1 MTEKQGFMTALY
13 ERLSR
18 DDELN
23 GESNSI
29 SNQKKLLEQY
39 AKEHGFTNLVHFT
52 DDGISGTRFDRP
64 GFLAMMKEVESGKV
78 GTILIKDMSRMG
90 RDYLKVG
97 QYMELLRQKNVR
109 LIAVNENVDSFRE
122 DDDFTPF
129 RNIMNEWYARDTS
142 KKIKSTF
149 KAKGKSGKHVASTT
163 PYGYLK
169 DKDDP
174 NVWIVDEEAAVVV
187 RRMADKSKVDE
198 VKQMLEYTQK
208 GTAKATVGNY
218 MVVLR
223 NDPLVRESMKYNK
236 LTGRIDIVKKLWWNE
251 EICKLDDDGRTY
263 FYYFFERYYKL
274 TSEKCMDKALRIE
287 ANSRAYHPICEYLE
301 QLEWDGQER
310 IRYVLQR
317 YMGADASDFVYEVVK
332 HFLMEALS
340 RIYRPGCKADEMLCL
355 VGQQGAGKSTF
366 FRFLALNDD
375 WFSDDL
381 KQLNDSKIYEHLR
394 GHWIMEMSEMIAA
407 ISAKSNEEIK
417 SFLTRQKD
425 TYRNPYDKYEEDRK
439 RQCIFAGSTNTRQF
453 IPFDRTG
460 ARRFLPIAIDSSKA
474 EKHILDDEKEAR
486 AYFDQLWAEAME
498 IYWSTENKSSLL
510 KFSKEMEQKISE
522 YRKQFTQ
529 EDTMA
534 GMIQGWLDAYK
545 GTHVCSV
552 QIWKEAFDH
561 FEREPK
567 KFETNEI
574 CSIMDTQI
582 TGWKRDGIHRFSKEG
597 YGRQRSWVR
606 EGTEEG
612 GNEPDKDGFTK
623 LTKAEQL
630 ELPFDLP
637 DREKG

>member
-187 RRMADKSKVDE
+187 RRIFHMTMDGYGPY
-198 VKQMLEYTQK
+198 QI
-208 GTAKATVGNY
+208 AKA
-218 MVVLR
+218 L
-223 NDPLVRESMKYNK
+223 K
-236 LTGRIDIVKKLWWNE
+236 
-251 EICKLDDDGRTY
+251 
-263 FYYFFERYYKL
+263 
-274 TSEKCMDKALRIE
+274 
-287 ANSRAYHPICEYLE
+287 
-301 QLEWDGQER
+301 
-310 IRYVLQR
+310 R

-486 AYFDQLWAEAME
+486 SYFDQLWAEAME

-510 KFSKEMEQKISE
+510 KFSKEMEQEISE

-534 GMIQGWLDAYK
+534 GMIQGWLDTYK
-545 GTHVCSV
+545 GSHVCSV

-561 FEREPK
+561 FDREPK

-582 TGWKRDGIHRFSKEG
+582 AGWKRAGVHRFSKEG
-597 YGRQRSWVR
+597 YGRQRSWIR
-606 EGTEEG
+606 EGAEEEG

>member
-1 MTEKQGFMTALY
+1 
-13 ERLSR
+13 
-18 DDELN
+18 
-23 GESNSI
+23 
-29 SNQKKLLEQY
+29 
-39 AKEHGFTNLVHFT
+39 
-52 DDGISGTRFDRP
+52 
-64 GFLAMMKEVESGKV
+64 
-78 GTILIKDMSRMG
+78 
-90 RDYLKVG
+90 
-97 QYMELLRQKNVR
+97 
-109 LIAVNENVDSFRE
+109 
-122 DDDFTPF
+122 
-129 RNIMNEWYARDTS
+129 
-142 KKIKSTF
+142 
-149 KAKGKSGKHVASTT
+149 
-163 PYGYLK
+163 
-169 DKDDP
+169 
-174 NVWIVDEEAAVVV
+174 
-187 RRMADKSKVDE
+187 
-198 VKQMLEYTQK
+198 
-208 GTAKATVGNY
+208 
-218 MVVLR
+218 
-223 NDPLVRESMKYNK
+223 
-236 LTGRIDIVKKLWWNE
+236 
-251 EICKLDDDGRTY
+251 
-263 FYYFFERYYKL
+263 
-274 TSEKCMDKALRIE
+274 
-287 ANSRAYHPICEYLE
+287 
-301 QLEWDGQER
+301 
-310 IRYVLQR
+310 
-317 YMGADASDFVYEVVK
+317 MGAEASDFVYEVVK

-439 RQCIFAGSTNTRQF
+439 RQCIFDGSTNTRQF

-460 ARRFLPIAIDSSKA
+460 ARHK
-474 EKHILDDEKEAR
+474 
-486 AYFDQLWAEAME
+486 
-498 IYWSTENKSSLL
+498 NSLL
-510 KFSKEMEQKISE
+510 KFSKEMEQEISE

-561 FEREPK
+561 FDREPK

-582 TGWKRDGIHRFSKEG
+582 TGWKRAGVHRFSKEG
-597 YGRQRSWVR
+597 YGRQRSWIR
-606 EGTEEG
+606 EGSEEEG

>member
-1 MTEKQGFMTALY
+1 
-13 ERLSR
+13 
-18 DDELN
+18 
-23 GESNSI
+23 
-29 SNQKKLLEQY
+29 
-39 AKEHGFTNLVHFT
+39 
-52 DDGISGTRFDRP
+52 
-64 GFLAMMKEVESGKV
+64 
-78 GTILIKDMSRMG
+78 
-90 RDYLKVG
+90 
-97 QYMELLRQKNVR
+97 
-109 LIAVNENVDSFRE
+109 
-122 DDDFTPF
+122 
-129 RNIMNEWYARDTS
+129 
-142 KKIKSTF
+142 
-149 KAKGKSGKHVASTT
+149 
-163 PYGYLK
+163 
-169 DKDDP
+169 
-174 NVWIVDEEAAVVV
+174 
-187 RRMADKSKVDE
+187 
-198 VKQMLEYTQK
+198 
-208 GTAKATVGNY
+208 
-218 MVVLR
+218 
-223 NDPLVRESMKYNK
+223 
-236 LTGRIDIVKKLWWNE
+236 
-251 EICKLDDDGRTY
+251 
-263 FYYFFERYYKL
+263 
-274 TSEKCMDKALRIE
+274 
-287 ANSRAYHPICEYLE
+287 
-301 QLEWDGQER
+301 
-310 IRYVLQR
+310 
-317 YMGADASDFVYEVVK
+317 MGAEASDFVYEVVK

-460 ARRFLPIAIDSSKA
+460 ARHK
-474 EKHILDDEKEAR
+474 
-486 AYFDQLWAEAME
+486 
-498 IYWSTENKSSLL
+498 NSLL
-510 KFSKEMEQKISE
+510 KFSKEMEQEISE

-561 FEREPK
+561 FYREPK

-582 TGWKRDGIHRFSKEG
+582 TGWKRAGVHRFSKEG
-597 YGRQRSWVR
+597 YGRQRSWIR
-606 EGTEEG
+606 EGSEEEG
-612 GNEPDKDGFTK
+612 GNESDKDGFTK

>member
-1 MTEKQGFMTALY
+1 
-13 ERLSR
+13 
-18 DDELN
+18 
-23 GESNSI
+23 
-29 SNQKKLLEQY
+29 
-39 AKEHGFTNLVHFT
+39 
-52 DDGISGTRFDRP
+52 
-64 GFLAMMKEVESGKV
+64 
-78 GTILIKDMSRMG
+78 
-90 RDYLKVG
+90 
-97 QYMELLRQKNVR
+97 
-109 LIAVNENVDSFRE
+109 
-122 DDDFTPF
+122 
-129 RNIMNEWYARDTS
+129 
-142 KKIKSTF
+142 
-149 KAKGKSGKHVASTT
+149 
-163 PYGYLK
+163 
-169 DKDDP
+169 
-174 NVWIVDEEAAVVV
+174 
-187 RRMADKSKVDE
+187 
-198 VKQMLEYTQK
+198 
-208 GTAKATVGNY
+208 
-218 MVVLR
+218 
-223 NDPLVRESMKYNK
+223 
-236 LTGRIDIVKKLWWNE
+236 
-251 EICKLDDDGRTY
+251 
-263 FYYFFERYYKL
+263 
-274 TSEKCMDKALRIE
+274 
-287 ANSRAYHPICEYLE
+287 
-301 QLEWDGQER
+301 
-310 IRYVLQR
+310 
-317 YMGADASDFVYEVVK
+317 MGAEASDFVYEVVK

-460 ARRFLPIAIDSSKA
+460 ARHK
-474 EKHILDDEKEAR
+474 
-486 AYFDQLWAEAME
+486 
-498 IYWSTENKSSLL
+498 NSLL
-510 KFSKEMEQKISE
+510 KFSKEMEQEISE

-561 FEREPK
+561 FDREPK

-582 TGWKRDGIHRFSKEG
+582 TGWKRAGVHRFSKEG
-597 YGRQRSWVR
+597 YGRQRSWIR
-606 EGTEEG
+606 EGSEEEG

-637 DREKG
+637 DKEKG

>member
-1 MTEKQGFMTALY
+1 
-13 ERLSR
+13 
-18 DDELN
+18 
-23 GESNSI
+23 
-29 SNQKKLLEQY
+29 
-39 AKEHGFTNLVHFT
+39 
-52 DDGISGTRFDRP
+52 
-64 GFLAMMKEVESGKV
+64 
-78 GTILIKDMSRMG
+78 
-90 RDYLKVG
+90 
-97 QYMELLRQKNVR
+97 
-109 LIAVNENVDSFRE
+109 
-122 DDDFTPF
+122 
-129 RNIMNEWYARDTS
+129 
-142 KKIKSTF
+142 
-149 KAKGKSGKHVASTT
+149 
-163 PYGYLK
+163 
-169 DKDDP
+169 
-174 NVWIVDEEAAVVV
+174 
-187 RRMADKSKVDE
+187 
-198 VKQMLEYTQK
+198 
-208 GTAKATVGNY
+208 
-218 MVVLR
+218 
-223 NDPLVRESMKYNK
+223 
-236 LTGRIDIVKKLWWNE
+236 
-251 EICKLDDDGRTY
+251 
-263 FYYFFERYYKL
+263 
-274 TSEKCMDKALRIE
+274 
-287 ANSRAYHPICEYLE
+287 
-301 QLEWDGQER
+301 
-310 IRYVLQR
+310 
-317 YMGADASDFVYEVVK
+317 MGAEASDFVYEIVK

-460 ARRFLPIAIDSSKA
+460 ARHK
-474 EKHILDDEKEAR
+474 
-486 AYFDQLWAEAME
+486 
-498 IYWSTENKSSLL
+498 NSLL
-510 KFSKEMEQKISE
+510 KFSKEMEQEISE

-545 GTHVCSV
+545 GSHVCSV

-582 TGWKRDGIHRFSKEG
+582 TGWKRAGVHRFSKEG
-597 YGRQRSWVR
+597 YGRQRSWIR
-606 EGTEEG
+606 EGSEEEG